1 MDQNQTMNDRI
12 KVSNLPHVMVC
23 VAHEIY
29 CRMSS
34 ATDGKNEICMYILG
48 YEQTLCF
55 VRKNHP
61 TLKHSRENDNACARS
76 MTISKKECNVL
87 PIARR

>member
-1 MDQNQTMNDRI
+1 MGQDQTMNDRM
-12 KVSNLPHVMVC
+12 KVPSLPHVMVY
-23 VAHEIY
+23 VAHERC

-34 ATDGKNEICMYILG
+34 ATDGKNEICMCILG

-55 VRKNHP
+55 VRENHP
-61 TLKHSRENDNACARS
+61 TLKHGRENDNACARS
-76 MTISKKECNVL
+76 MTISKKEYDIL